1 MKAAESVNSVA
12 HSGHSM
18 ADTLLFP
25 TAFLA
30 AFGAAAAGAAAD
42 AAAEAAAAAA
52 IVVADGIV
60 DDAVRPVD
68 KSRPLLLDFNFSI
81 PLSRLSLYALPFAKS
96 YILYF

>member
-30 AFGAAAAGAAAD
+30 AFGAAAD
-42 AAAEAAAAAA
+42 AAAGAA
-52 IVVADGIV
+52 IVVADDGIV
-60 DDAVRPVD
+60 DDAVRPAD

-81 PLSRLSLYALPFAKS
+81 PL
-96 YILYF
+96 

>member
-30 AFGAAAAGAAAD
+30 AFVVAAVAAAG
-42 AAAEAAAAAA
+42 AA

-81 PLSRLSLYALPFAKS
+81 PLSRLSLYALPFEKLHL
-96 YILYF
+96 IYF